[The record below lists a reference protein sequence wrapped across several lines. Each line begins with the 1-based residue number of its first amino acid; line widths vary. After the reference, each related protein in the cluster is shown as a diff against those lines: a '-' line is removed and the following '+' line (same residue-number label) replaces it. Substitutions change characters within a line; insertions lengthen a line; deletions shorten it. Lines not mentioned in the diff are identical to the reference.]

1 MKRLASTAA
10 QQILLI
16 GLSLVSLYPLWFIV
30 QTALKTTQAYTMN
43 PTGFPTAPT
52 LQSFIDVFRVMPFGR
67 WTLNSAL
74 VALVS
79 VVAAT
84 VIALFAAYAVA
95 FGRFIGKR
103 AFFNMNIALMA
114 LPPVALVVPLFTV
127 MVQAGLINTLPSVM
141 LVYTGLMVPF
151 SVFFLVNF
159 FRELPQELIEAA
171 TIDGASHTRILFLI
185 VMPLSVAT
193 TFTLVI
199 VNTIWVWN
207 ELLFALVFLQDNDQR
222 TVMAGLALF
231 QGRFATNEPL
241 MMAGASLSI
250 LPLLVLYLASQKF
263 FIRGMTAG
271 IGK

>member
-1 MKRLASTAA
+1 MRPLSRATG
-10 QQILLI
+10 QQLLLI
-16 GLSLVSLYPLWFIV
+16 LLSLVSLYPLWFII
-30 QTALKTTQAYTMN
+30 QTALKTQQDYTTN
-43 PTGFPTAPT
+43 PTGLPVAPT
-52 LQSFIDVFRVMPFGR
+52 LQNFINVFTVMPFGR
-67 WTLNSAL
+67 WTLNSVL
-74 VALVS
+74 VAVVS
-79 VVAAT
+79 VGAAT
-84 VIALFAAYAVA
+84 VISIFAAYAVA
-95 FGRFIGKR
+95 FGRFRGKN

-141 LVYTGLMVPF
+141 LVYTGLLIPF

-159 FRELPQELIEAA
+159 FRELPGELIEAA
-171 TIDGASHTRILFLI
+171 TIDGASHTRILLRI

-207 ELLFALVFLQDNDQR
+207 ELLFALVFLQDNGQR

-241 MMAGASLSI
+241 MMAGAFLSI

>member
-1 MKRLASTAA
+1 MKRRASAA
-10 QQILLI
+10 GQQVLLVL
-16 GLSLVSLYPLWFIV
+16 LSLVSLYPLWFIV
-30 QTALKTTQAYTMN
+30 QTAVKTPQAYTTN

-52 LQSFIDVFRVMPFGR
+52 LENFIDVFRVMPFGR
-67 WTLNSAL
+67 WTLNSVL
-74 VALVS
+74 VAVIS
-79 VVAAT
+79 VLAAT
-84 VIALFAAYAVA
+84 LMSLFAAYAVA
-95 FGRFIGKR
+95 FGRFLGRR

-114 LPPVALVVPLFTV
+114 LPPVALVVPLFTL
-127 MVQAGLINTLPSVM
+127 MVQAGLINTLPSVIV
-141 LVYTGLMVPF
+141 VYSGLLVPF

-171 TIDGASHTRILFLI
+171 TIDGASPTRILFRI

-241 MMAGASLSI
+241 MMAGAFLSI